1 MKQQCMELLQD
12 KAHLTKLRME
22 WAIFTMTV
30 PGTFLL
36 IQEFNKNPQIW
47 LQELVDVLIR

>member
-12 KAHLTKLRME
+12 KAHLTELRTE

-30 PGTFLL
+30 PGTFLFN
-36 IQEFNKNPQIW
+36 QEVNINPQIL
-47 LQELVDVLIR
+47 LQELADVSVR